1 MTVTDILQAL
11 PAQCVAGNAGSAATV
26 TGGYASDLLS
36 NVMGQ
41 AGAGCVWVTMQGHKN
56 IVAVASLAG
65 LAAVVIAGDVQPD
78 PETLAKADS
87 ENIPLLTTALSAFEV
102 IGRLYALGIQGK

>member
-1 MTVTDILQAL
+1 MTVNDILQAL
-11 PAQCVAGNAGSAATV
+11 PAQCAAGAAGRDAAV

-41 AGAGCVWVTMQGHKN
+41 ASAGYVWITMQGHKN

-65 LAAVVIAGDVQPD
+65 LAAVVITGGVKPD
-78 PETLAKADS
+78 AETLAKADA
-87 ENIPLLTTALSAFEV
+87 ENIPLLTTELPSFEV
-102 IGRLYALGIQGK
+102 IGQLYSLGIKGK